1 MSDYV
6 YIDNLKNKG
15 KIGISYLA
23 FESLVSDAIQLV
35 PGIAK
40 SSKRLKKDQRFRL
53 NRPIKVTIKNDV
65 AHVWVAIEV
74 DPKVDAR
81 TVVEDLESEIHNAID
96 NSTEQVPYE
105 IEVKVDTIKNDVKK
119 VKAKKK

>member
-105 IEVKVDTIKNDVKK
+105 IEVKVDTIKNDAKK